1 MRKLVS
7 STLRS
12 AGMAVLAAAL
22 VASGSAP
29 AAAQTPA
36 ADTAAP
42 ADHVVLVSVDGLR
55 PEFYLEEHWP
65 APNLQEMARE
75 GVHARA
81 VRSVFPSV
89 TYPSH
94 TTMITGARPDRH
106 GIFHNAPFEP
116 AGPTGRWHW
125 HEDSIRVP
133 TLWDAVGESG
143 GTTASVG
150 WPVSVGAP
158 IDRNV
163 PEIWPLEED
172 ADPIDILR
180 EHDRPPEL
188 LEEIEREAT
197 GRLTADNFTIEH
209 LTRDD
214 RAGAAAAYLL
224 ERYRPGLLTV
234 HLIETDRVQHDEGR
248 EGDRVRRAVAAA
260 DRAIGQ
266 MREAAAR
273 AGILDRTA
281 FVITGDH
288 GFIDVHTRV
297 APNAWLAEAGLRTAA
312 RDRGESWRAT
322 FHTAGGSAFL
332 RLREADDGE
341 TVAEV
346 RRVLS
351 ELPDGVRQ
359 LFRIVE
365 REELDRLGADPGA
378 PLALAALPGILFTPT
393 ASGRTVRPAAGGT
406 HGYHPALPHMET
418 GLVAWGAGLRG
429 GAVVP
434 RMRLEDVAPLVARL
448 LGVELE
454 ARDGSLYP
462 GLVAAPGQ

>member
-1 MRKLVS
+1 MRKSLS

-12 AGMAVLAAAL
+12 AAMAVLVAAL
-22 VASGSAP
+22 VPAGSGSV
-29 AAAQTPA
+29 AAQA
-36 ADTAAP
+36 SAGDTAPP

-55 PEFYLEEHWP
+55 PEFYLEERWP

-75 GVHARA
+75 GVHAEA

-116 AGPTGRWHW
+116 AGPTGRWYW

-133 TLWDAVGESG
+133 TLWDAVRESG

-163 PEIWPLEED
+163 PEIWPLEEG
-172 ADPIDILR
+172 ADPIELLR

-188 LEEIEREAT
+188 LDEIEREAT

-214 RAGAAAAYLL
+214 RAGDAAAYLV
-224 ERYRPGLLTV
+224 ERYRPRLLTV

-288 GFIDVHTRV
+288 GFVDVHTRV
-297 APNAWLAEAGLRTAA
+297 LPNAWLAEAGLRTAA
-312 RDRGESWRAT
+312 RDRGEGWRAT

-332 RLREADDGE
+332 RLREVDDDR
-341 TVAEV
+341 TLAEV
-346 RRVLS
+346 RRVFS
-351 ELPDGVRQ
+351 ELPPGVRK

-365 REELDRLGADPGA
+365 REELDRLGADPDA

-393 ASGRTVRPAAGGT
+393 ASGRAVRRAAGGT
-406 HGYHPALPHMET
+406 HGYHPALPRMET
-418 GLVAWGAGLRG
+418 GLVAWGAGLTA

-448 LGVELE
+448 LGVELV
-454 ARDGSLYP
+454 APDGSSYP
-462 GLVAAPGQ
+462 GLVAASGE